1 MKKFLYNTFLLAAGS
16 ALCAFAVKAILLP
29 FGFLSSG
36 LTGLSLIVYHKWQTL
51 PFAVI
56 YLLVNVPVFFIA
68 FKFVGL
74 RFILYTAWGIVI
86 YSALLFIPEIKL
98 PLSDPLLG
106 AALAGSISGVG
117 VAIMLRSYGSAGGS
131 EIISAIFHKI
141 FGFSIGA
148 GSMIVNSV
156 VMIISL
162 MLFPLENVLLTIVYI
177 VVSARVSSM
186 IFHGL
191 AKRRVVMIIS
201 GKWNEILEDINNGNK
216 WRVTLLHGKGG
227 FQGAEKSVL
236 YSVVN
241 KSNVSS
247 LKALVMNRDPGAFIA
262 IMDANDVTGEKVGNQ
277 PHW

>member
-1 MKKFLYNTFLLAAGS
+1 MKEFLYNTFLLAVGS
-16 ALCAFAVKAILLP
+16 ALCAFAVKAVLLP

-36 LTGLSLIVYHKWQTL
+36 LTGLSLIIYHKFQAL

-56 YLLVNVPVFFIA
+56 YFLVNIPVFLIA
-68 FKFVGL
+68 LKFVGT

-86 YSALLFIPEIKL
+86 YSSMLFLPEIKL
-98 PLSDPLLG
+98 PLDDKLLA

-117 VAIMLRSYGSAGGS
+117 VAITLSSYGSAGGS
-131 EIISAIFHKI
+131 EIISALLHKL
-141 FGFSIGA
+141 FGLSIGV
-148 GSMIVNSV
+148 GSMVINSV
-156 VMIISL
+156 VMLISL
-162 MLFPLENVLLTIVYI
+162 LLFPLENVLLTIVYI
-177 VVSARVSSM
+177 VVSAKISSL
-186 IFHGL
+186 IFHGM

-201 GKWNEILEDINNGNK
+201 GKWNEILKDINNGK
-216 WRVTLLHGKGG
+216 RWRVTLLHGKGG
-227 FQGAEKSVL
+227 FQGGEKSVL

-262 IMDANDVTGEKVGNQ
+262 IMDASDVTGETVGNQ

>member
-1 MKKFLYNTFLLAAGS
+1 MKNFLYNTFLLAVGS
-16 ALCAFAVKAILLP
+16 ALCAFSVKAILLP

-36 LTGLSLIVYHKWQTL
+36 LTGLSLIIYHQWQNL
-51 PFAVI
+51 PFSVI

-86 YSALLFIPEIKL
+86 YSSLLLIPEIKI
-98 PLSDPLLG
+98 PLSDPLL
-106 AALAGSISGVG
+106 AAAFAGSISGLG
-117 VAIMLRSYGSAGGS
+117 VAIILRSYGSAGGS
-131 EIISAIFHKI
+131 EIISAILHKL
-141 FGFSIGA
+141 FGFSIGM
-148 GSMIVNSV
+148 GSIIVNSV

-162 MLFPLENVLLTIVYI
+162 LMFPLENVLLTIVYI
-177 VVSARVSSM
+177 VVNARVSSL

-191 AKRRVVMIIS
+191 ANRRVVMIIS
-201 GKWNEILEDINNGNK
+201 GKWNEILDDIKNGNK

-227 FQGAEKSVL
+227 FQGAEKSIL

-241 KSNVSS
+241 KSNVPS
-247 LKALVMNRDPGAFIA
+247 LKALVMKRDPGAFIA

>member
-1 MKKFLYNTFLLAAGS
+1 MKKFLYNTLLLVSGS
-16 ALCAFAVKAILLP
+16 VLCAFSVKAILLP

-51 PFAVI
+51 PFAFI
-56 YLLVNVPVFFIA
+56 YLLVNVPVFLIA

-74 RFILYTAWGIVI
+74 RFIMYTAWGIMI
-86 YSALLFIPEIKL
+86 YSALLLVPEIKL
-98 PLSDPLLG
+98 PLTDPLL
-106 AALAGSISGVG
+106 AAAFAGSISGLG
-117 VAIMLRSYGSAGGS
+117 VAIILRSYGSAGGS
-131 EIISAIFHKI
+131 EIISAVLHKL
-141 FGFSIGA
+141 FGFSIGM
-148 GSMIVNSV
+148 GSLIVNSV

-162 MLFPLENVLLTIVYI
+162 LLFPLENVLLTIVYI
-177 VVSARVSSM
+177 VVSARVSSL

-201 GKWNEILEDINNGNK
+201 GKWNEILDDINNGNK

-241 KSNVSS
+241 KSNVPS
-247 LKALVMNRDPGAFIA
+247 LKALVMKRDPGAFIA
-262 IMDANDVTGEKVGNQ
+262 IMDTNDVTGAKVGNQ

>member
-1 MKKFLYNTFLLAAGS
+1 MKKFLYNTFLLVFGS
-16 ALCAFAVKAILLP
+16 ALCAFSVKAILLP

-36 LTGLSLIVYHKWQTL
+36 LTGLSLIVYRMWQTL
-51 PFAVI
+51 PLSVI
-56 YLLVNVPVFFIA
+56 YLMVNVPVFLFA

-74 RFILYTAWGIVI
+74 RFILYTAWGLVI
-86 YSALLFIPEIKL
+86 YSAMLSIPEIKL
-98 PLSDPLLG
+98 PFSDPLL
-106 AALAGSISGVG
+106 AAAFAGSISGLG
-117 VAIMLRSYGSAGGS
+117 VAIILRSYGSAGGS
-131 EIISAIFHKI
+131 EIISAILHKL
-141 FGFSIGA
+141 FGLSIGM
-148 GSMIVNSV
+148 GSIIVNSV

-177 VVSARVSSM
+177 VVSARVSSL

-191 AKRRVVMIIS
+191 ANRRVVMIIS
-201 GKWNEILEDINNGNK
+201 GRWNEILNDINNGNK

-227 FQGAEKSVL
+227 FEGDEKSVL

-241 KSNVSS
+241 KSNVPS
-247 LKALVMNRDPGAFIA
+247 LKALVMKRDPGAFIA

>member
-241 KSNVSS
+241 KSNVPS

>member
-1 MKKFLYNTFLLAAGS
+1 MKKFLYNTFLLTAGS
-16 ALCAFAVKAILLP
+16 ALCAFAVKAVLLP

-36 LTGLSLIVYHKWQTL
+36 LTGLSLIIYHKWQTL
-51 PFAVI
+51 PFSFI
-56 YLLVNVPVFFIA
+56 YLLINAPVFFIA
-68 FKFVGL
+68 FRFVGL
-74 RFILYTAWGIVI
+74 RFILYTAWGILI
-86 YSALLFIPEIKL
+86 YSALLFIPEIRL
-98 PLSDPLLG
+98 PLNDPLLG

-117 VAIMLRSYGSAGGS
+117 VSIILRSYGSAGGT
-131 EIISAIFHKI
+131 EIISAVLHKL
-141 FGFSIGA
+141 FGFSIGM
-148 GSMIVNSV
+148 GSLIVNSV

-162 MLFPLENVLLTIVYI
+162 LLFPLENVLLTIVYI
-177 VVSARVSSM
+177 VVSARVSSL

-201 GKWNEILEDINNGNK
+201 GKWNEILDDINNGNK

-241 KSNVSS
+241 KSNVPS

-262 IMDANDVTGEKVGNQ
+262 IMDANDVTGAKVGNQ